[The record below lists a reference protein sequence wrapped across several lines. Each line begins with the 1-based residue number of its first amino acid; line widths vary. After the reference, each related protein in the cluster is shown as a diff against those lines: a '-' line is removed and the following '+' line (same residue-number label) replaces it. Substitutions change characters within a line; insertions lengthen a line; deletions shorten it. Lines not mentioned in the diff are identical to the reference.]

1 MKTSTSEERIALS
14 FAEANLDR
22 TTCPEAKKPGARQQK
37 NPCEVTTFKESLN
50 CLDFVY

>member
-22 TTCPEAKKPGARQQK
+22 TTCPETKKPEAWVWSK
-37 NPCEVTTFKESLN
+37 TAEEPL
-50 CLDFVY
+50 

>member
-22 TTCPEAKKPGARQQK
+22 TTCPEAKKPEAWVWSETAGE
-37 NPCEVTTFKESLN
+37 PL
-50 CLDFVY
+50 